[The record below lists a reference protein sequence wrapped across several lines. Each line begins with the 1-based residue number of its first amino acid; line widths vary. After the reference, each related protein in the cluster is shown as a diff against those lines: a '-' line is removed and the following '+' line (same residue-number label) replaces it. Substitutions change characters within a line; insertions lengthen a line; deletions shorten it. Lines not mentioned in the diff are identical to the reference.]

1 MDITKIM
8 INPFYEKL
16 AKLAVN
22 YSIEVK
28 KGDRVFVLGPTLAEE
43 LFRALYVEI
52 IKAGGHA
59 LLLPFIEGQKDLL
72 FKYASEDQLTYVD
85 DVRKQIHKEFDC
97 LVAISAEYN
106 TKDLSLVD
114 PQVLSK
120 RFGSPQVKELWALWY
135 DRAAKKEARWV
146 IIPFP
151 CNSFAQDAN
160 MDLFSYASFIEKA
173 LFLDKENPIQE
184 WQKIEKD
191 QEKYVN
197 YLNEIEN
204 IQILGEDTDLT
215 MSTKGRTWENY
226 CGHDNLPDGEV
237 ATSPVE
243 NSVNGHIRFTYPAV
257 HLGNEVENIFLEFKD
272 GRVVNSTADKGE
284 KFLQEILRIENAD
297 RLGEFA
303 IGTNYGI
310 TEFTK
315 NILFD
320 EKMGYT
326 IHLALGDGFKE
337 LGSKNESAIHWDI
350 LKDMKKPDSKIIA
363 DDKVIYEEGKWKI

>member
-1 MDITKIM
+1 MNITKIM

-28 KGDRVFVLGPTLAEE
+28 KGDRVFVLGPILAEE

-59 LLLPFIEGQKDLL
+59 LLFPFIEGLGELL

-85 DVRKQIHKEFDC
+85 EVRKQIHKEFDC
-97 LVAISAEYN
+97 MVAISADYN
-106 TKDLSLVD
+106 TKNLSLVD
-114 PQVLSK
+114 PELLSK
-120 RFGSPQVKELWALWY
+120 RFGSPQMKELWDLWY
-135 DRAAKKEARWV
+135 DRAAKKEAKWV

-151 CNSFAQDAN
+151 CNAFAQDAN
-160 MDLFSYASFIEKA
+160 MDLISYSNFIEKA
-173 LFLDKENPIQE
+173 LFLDNENPIQE

-197 YLNEIEN
+197 YLNEVEI
-204 IQILGEDTDLT
+204 IQIIGEDTDLT
-215 MSTKGRTWENY
+215 MSTKGRSWEND
-226 CGHDNLPDGEV
+226 CGHENLPDGEV

-243 NSVNGHIRFTYPAV
+243 NSVIGSIRFTYPAI
-257 HLGNEVENIFLEFKD
+257 HLGNEVENIYLEFKD

-284 KFLQEILRIENAD
+284 KFLREILKIENAD

-310 TEFTK
+310 TEFSK

-320 EKMGYT
+320 EKMGGT

-350 LKDMKKPDSKIIA
+350 LKDMKKPGSKIIA
-363 DDKVIYEEGKWKI
+363 DDRVIYEEGKWKI

>member
-1 MDITKIM
+1 M

-22 YSIEVK
+22 YSIQVK
-28 KGDRVFVLGPTLAEE
+28 KGDRVFILGPALAEE

-59 LLLPFIEGQKDLL
+59 FLHPSIEGQDDLL
-72 FKYASEDQLTYVD
+72 FKYASEEQLIYID
-85 DVRKQIHKEFDC
+85 DVRKQIHREFDC
-97 LVAISAEYN
+97 MIAISAEYN

-114 PQVLSK
+114 PQILSK
-120 RFGSPQVKELWALWY
+120 RYGSSEIKELWDLWY
-135 DRAAKKEARWV
+135 DRASRKEARWV

-151 CNSFAQDAN
+151 CNSFAQEAN
-160 MDLFSYASFIEKA
+160 MDLFSYSSFIEKA
-173 LFLDKENPIQE
+173 LLLDKENPIQE

-191 QEKYVN
+191 QEDYVK
-197 YLNEIEN
+197 YLNGVEL
-204 IQILGEDTDLT
+204 IQILGENTDLT
-215 MSTKGRTWENY
+215 MSTKGRTWEND
-226 CGHDNLPDGEV
+226 CGRFNLPDGEV

-243 NSVNGHIRFTYPAV
+243 DSVNGHIRFTYPAL
-257 HLGNEVENIFLEFKD
+257 HLGKEVENIYLEFKD
-272 GRVVNSTADKGE
+272 GEVVNSTADKGE
-284 KFLQEILRIENAD
+284 EFLQEILKIENAD
-297 RLGEFA
+297 KLGEFA

-320 EKMGYT
+320 EKMGGT
-326 IHLALGDGFKE
+326 IHIALGDGFKE
-337 LGSKNESAIHWDI
+337 LGSKNESSIHWDI
-350 LKDMKKPDSKIIA
+350 LKDMTKPGSNIIA

>member
-1 MDITKIM
+1 MGITKIM

-28 KGDRVFVLGPTLAEE
+28 KGDRVFVLGPTLVEE
-43 LFRALYVEI
+43 LFRALYIEI

-59 LLLPFIEGQKDLL
+59 LLLPFIEGQNELL

-85 DVRKQIHKEFDC
+85 DVRKQIHKDFDC
-97 LVAISAEYN
+97 MIAISAKYN

-120 RFGSPQVKELWALWY
+120 RFGSPKIKELWDLWY

-146 IIPFP
+146 IVPFP
-151 CNSFAQDAN
+151 CNASAQDAN
-160 MDLFSYASFIEKA
+160 MDLFSYSNLIEKA

-197 YLNEIEN
+197 YLNKVEN

-215 MSTKGRTWENY
+215 MSTQGRTWEND
-226 CGHDNLPDGEV
+226 CGHVNLPDGEV

-243 NSVNGHIRFTYPAV
+243 TSVNGHIRFTYPAM
-257 HLGNEVENIFLEFKD
+257 HLGNEVENIYLEFKD
-272 GRVVNSTADKGE
+272 GRVLKSTADKGE
-284 KFLQEILRIENAD
+284 KFLQEILKIVNAD

-320 EKMGYT
+320 EKMGGT

-350 LKDMKKPDSKIIA
+350 LKDMKKSGSKIIA
-363 DDKVIYEEGKWKI
+363 DEKVIYEEGKWKI

>member
-1 MDITKIM
+1 MGIKKIM

-28 KGDRVFVLGPTLAEE
+28 KGDRVFVLGPTLVEE
-43 LFRALYVEI
+43 LFRALYIEI

-59 LLLPFIEGQKDLL
+59 LLLPFIEGQNELF

-85 DVRKQIHKEFDC
+85 NVRKQIHKDFDC
-97 LVAISAEYN
+97 MVVISAKYN

-120 RFGSPQVKELWALWY
+120 RVGSPENKELWDLWY

-151 CNSFAQDAN
+151 CNAFAQDAN
-160 MDLFSYASFIEKA
+160 MDLFSYSNFIEEA

-197 YLNEIEN
+197 YLNEVEN

-215 MSTKGRTWENY
+215 MSTQGRIWEND
-226 CGHDNLPDGEV
+226 CGHENLPDGEV

-243 NSVNGHIRFTYPAV
+243 TSVNGHIRFTYPAI
-257 HLGNEVENIFLEFKD
+257 HLGNEVENIYLEFKD
-272 GRVVNSTADKGE
+272 GRVLNSTADKGE
-284 KFLQEILRIENAD
+284 KFLQEILKIENAD

-320 EKMGYT
+320 EKMGGT

-350 LKDMKKPDSKIIA
+350 LKDMKKSGSKIIA
-363 DDKVIYEEGKWKI
+363 DEKVIYEEGKWKI

>member
-16 AKLAVN
+16 AKLTVN

-28 KGDRVFVLGPTLAEE
+28 KGDRVFVLGSTLAEE
-43 LFRALYVEI
+43 LFRAIYVEI

-59 LLLPFIEGQKDLL
+59 LLLPYIEGWDELL

-85 DVRKQIHKEFDC
+85 EVRKQIHKEFDC
-97 LVAISAEYN
+97 MVAISAEYN
-106 TKDLSLVD
+106 TKDLGLVD
-114 PQVLSK
+114 PELLSK
-120 RFGSPQVKELWALWY
+120 SAGSPQRKELWDLWY

-151 CNSFAQDAN
+151 CNAFAQDAN
-160 MDLFSYASFIEKA
+160 MDLFSYSNFIEKA

-184 WQKIEKD
+184 WQKIEKN

-197 YLNEIEN
+197 YLNEVEN
-204 IQILGEDTDLT
+204 IQIIGEDTDLT
-215 MSTKGRTWENY
+215 MSTKGRSWEND
-226 CGHDNLPDGEV
+226 CGHENLPDGEV

-243 NSVNGHIRFTYPAV
+243 NSVIGHIRFTYPGIYM
-257 HLGNEVENIFLEFKD
+257 GNEVENIYLKFKD
-272 GRVVNSTADKGE
+272 GRVVYSAADKGE
-284 KFLQEILRIENAD
+284 KFLQEILKIENAE

-320 EKMGYT
+320 EKMGGT
-326 IHLALGDGFKE
+326 IHLALG
-337 LGSKNESAIHWDI
+337 
-350 LKDMKKPDSKIIA
+350 
-363 DDKVIYEEGKWKI
+363 

>member
-1 MDITKIM
+1 M

-28 KGDRVFVLGPTLAEE
+28 KGDRVFVLGPTLVEE
-43 LFRALYVEI
+43 LFRALYIEI

-59 LLLPFIEGQKDLL
+59 LLLPFIEGQNELF

-85 DVRKQIHKEFDC
+85 NVRKQIHKDFDC
-97 LVAISAEYN
+97 MVVISAKYN

-120 RFGSPQVKELWALWY
+120 RVGSPENKELWDLWY

-151 CNSFAQDAN
+151 CNAFAQDAN
-160 MDLFSYASFIEKA
+160 MDLFSYSNFIEEA

-197 YLNEIEN
+197 
-204 IQILGEDTDLT
+204 
-215 MSTKGRTWENY
+215 
-226 CGHDNLPDGEV
+226 
-237 ATSPVE
+237 
-243 NSVNGHIRFTYPAV
+243 
-257 HLGNEVENIFLEFKD
+257 
-272 GRVVNSTADKGE
+272 
-284 KFLQEILRIENAD
+284 
-297 RLGEFA
+297 
-303 IGTNYGI
+303 
-310 TEFTK
+310 
-315 NILFD
+315 
-320 EKMGYT
+320 
-326 IHLALGDGFKE
+326 
-337 LGSKNESAIHWDI
+337 
-350 LKDMKKPDSKIIA
+350 
-363 DDKVIYEEGKWKI
+363 